1 MYTRPDFFDMP
12 IDDMHNPTPLY
23 NLQQGDVDSILNGML
38 EQSARKIDR

>member
-23 NLQQGDVDSILNGML
+23 NLQQGGVDSILNGRL